1 MPSDQELQDL
11 ADDWKKKGNEAF
23 QKSELEIAVQAYSQ
37 GIVQV
42 DRLVTLQVLLKVA
55 LLSNR
60 AACYLKQGKLAECI
74 ADCTLAF
81 TTMDKEN
88 DTNLRIKLLYR
99 RAKALFLQANMPHK
113 KKDDDLQLAA
123 KDLLTL
129 LSFDSSNKDANQLL
143 QTIRAQHAV
152 ESRNNVSNTP
162 LAKTLEALKK
172 KDDKALHHIKVLV
185 GMLTND
191 SLSAAMEL
199 GRLDGVE
206 ILLQMAQDESLDLK
220 FRNLCLQSLSCAG
233 SHPPFCRAFLKEGI
247 QRKLSEII
255 FASCPNPEV
264 DDLVV
269 AALALYLR
277 LILHLD
283 RDDPGKEIEGKTL
296 LEYDTLVDALVASL
310 SSLNIKIMRAAL
322 DILSSWTVGRDRDNM
337 IRASLDNYVDL
348 PLPKTLAE
356 TRQMSP
362 KELSAYKHREHQ
374 QRTRDDAWA
383 FERAILFCN
392 KGGLDALLKG
402 ARECAEFELRR
413 EITATLGKILA
424 AVESEERI
432 KNMVGPYFG
441 YKKKKEEENKEDEDL
456 GVVIE
461 EIDEEEEGKEGQVSD
476 ILDPGNQEEK
486 EGPVTLEKKMER
498 AELASALLLAKS
510 EVGAW
515 AVGSGW
521 PSCQSDLNDLVES
534 SEKAALVM
542 VSELI
547 SAAAS
552 VKETRPMV
560 ATLLSNTALKQLLSH
575 EDRDIRTAAASAV
588 TKLGLSE
595 SQTDEVEIVGLLEAA
610 CYMLEDSGDSSN
622 GSAKSS
628 KLLAAKVP
636 GTVSTATTSIER
648 GVEVMMYLVSK
659 TLVKE
664 ELAHGF
670 HATPES
676 MHTGLELLVRVAD
689 MPNAGEALSAFGLA
703 SIFQLMAVTSL
714 TLRKEAFEG
723 KEFTMEQYDEMQ
735 NMQKTE
741 EEKEMV
747 EDSEYSDDSPV
758 QCTERIQKMAH
769 ANVPRALVQLTE
781 GASDKTLEQLVSAL
795 NRMANE
801 PSVRGTMI
809 QQGVLSALIKIE
821 KEEKVPTDTKKKI
834 LRMLR
839 HCIGKLLVTMNP
851 LLLTSA
857 QKMGSIKPLIQ
868 LVREIESTDL
878 QKFEAL
884 LALTNLAAAGDDT
897 KGKIVAEKGISSL
910 HYAMFSDHGM
920 VKKAATEAMS
930 NLVPHEK
937 MLEHLREHDTL
948 RLWLALASDYE
959 DNFECARAAS
969 GCLAMATQDP
979 QIAKQL
985 ISIKNFKERVET
997 ILECGNL
1004 ELMHRIFAI
1013 ILNLSEGGEELRKAV
1028 INHGFLAFSLAY
1040 VQSYHDGS
1048 RAKELDFTQQDLALF
1063 NVTVD
1068 VARQVVKVCE
1078 EES

>member
-1 MPSDQELQDL
+1 
-11 ADDWKKKGNEAF
+11 
-23 QKSELEIAVQAYSQ
+23 
-37 GIVQV
+37 
-42 DRLVTLQVLLKVA
+42 
-55 LLSNR
+55 
-60 AACYLKQGKLAECI
+60 
-74 ADCTLAF
+74 
-81 TTMDKEN
+81 
-88 DTNLRIKLLYR
+88 
-99 RAKALFLQANMPHK
+99 
-113 KKDDDLQLAA
+113 
-123 KDLLTL
+123 
-129 LSFDSSNKDANQLL
+129 
-143 QTIRAQHAV
+143 
-152 ESRNNVSNTP
+152 
-162 LAKTLEALKK
+162 
-172 KDDKALHHIKVLV
+172 
-185 GMLTND
+185 
-191 SLSAAMEL
+191 
-199 GRLDGVE
+199 
-206 ILLQMAQDESLDLK
+206 
-220 FRNLCLQSLSCAG
+220 
-233 SHPPFCRAFLKEGI
+233 
-247 QRKLSEII
+247 
-255 FASCPNPEV
+255 
-264 DDLVV
+264 
-269 AALALYLR
+269 
-277 LILHLD
+277 
-283 RDDPGKEIEGKTL
+283 
-296 LEYDTLVDALVASL
+296 
-310 SSLNIKIMRAAL
+310 
-322 DILSSWTVGRDRDNM
+322 
-337 IRASLDNYVDL
+337 
-348 PLPKTLAE
+348 
-356 TRQMSP
+356 
-362 KELSAYKHREHQ
+362 
-374 QRTRDDAWA
+374 
-383 FERAILFCN
+383 
-392 KGGLDALLKG
+392 
-402 ARECAEFELRR
+402 
-413 EITATLGKILA
+413 
-424 AVESEERI
+424 
-432 KNMVGPYFG
+432 
-441 YKKKKEEENKEDEDL
+441 
-456 GVVIE
+456 
-461 EIDEEEEGKEGQVSD
+461 
-476 ILDPGNQEEK
+476 
-486 EGPVTLEKKMER
+486 
-498 AELASALLLAKS
+498 
-510 EVGAW
+510 
-515 AVGSGW
+515 
-521 PSCQSDLNDLVES
+521 
-534 SEKAALVM
+534 
-542 VSELI
+542 
-547 SAAAS
+547 
-552 VKETRPMV
+552 
-560 ATLLSNTALKQLLSH
+560 
-575 EDRDIRTAAASAV
+575 V